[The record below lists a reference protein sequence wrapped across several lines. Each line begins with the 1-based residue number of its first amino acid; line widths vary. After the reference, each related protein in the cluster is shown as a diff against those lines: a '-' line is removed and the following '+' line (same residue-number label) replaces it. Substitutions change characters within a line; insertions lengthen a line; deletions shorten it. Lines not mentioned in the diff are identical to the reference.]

1 MPVRPLL
8 VAIAIVAISFPSLP
22 AQQPPPL
29 PAPIPSDPA
38 AADGGPEVLARGP
51 LHEAFAATAEQPTP
65 AEIAPKEPPRAID
78 ELPPDQ
84 KPEGNNV
91 QWIPGYWEWDAE
103 RTDFVWISGFWRAP
117 PPNHAWVP
125 GSWHAAAGG
134 FQRTSGFWKLQHANQ
149 PAAQEVE
156 YLPAPPANIDTGPVT
171 PAPNA
176 SSIYVSGSWVWRGRY
191 VWRPGFWAPYQPN
204 WVWVPAHY
212 RWTPIGYV
220 FTEGYWDY
228 PLANRGLLFTPVY
241 FGNRTFA
248 AGYVYTP
255 NYVVAEPVLM
265 GAMFVRRGYGGYYF
279 GDYYGAPYAQ
289 AYVPWCAPG
298 LRGAVTIV
306 PARGW
311 RYDPL
316 WSYYSVAYRGSPQ
329 WNANVTALYVGRY
342 QGTIA
347 VPPRTLVL
355 QNQVI
360 LRTANVR
367 PGFNVA
373 ASFTLANNA
382 VMVNNVNVSQHVMVA
397 PLSVAARLQPAVR
410 FHPIAVSVRQ
420 AEMQHAMRMREAAVV
435 RHRVEAEALRGRG
448 PGAIHE
454 PVRLKVEVPHAAVHA
469 AAVEERHRPPVAPVH
484 PMVER
489 RIAPKNAPRPKG
501 PHKKD

>member
-8 VAIAIVAISFPSLP
+8 IAIAIVAIGFASLP

-29 PAPIPSDPA
+29 PVPVPGDPA
-38 AADGGPEVLARGP
+38 AADAGPEVLARGP

-65 AEIAPKEPPRAID
+65 AEIAPKEPPKAID

-117 PPNHAWVP
+117 PPNHAGCRVV
-125 GSWHAAAGG
+125 GT
-134 FQRTSGFWKLQHANQ
+134 RR
-149 PAAQEVE
+149 PAASSERAASGNSSKRTNRRPRKWSI
-156 YLPAPPANIDTGPVT
+156 YPLRRPTSMPARRLP
-171 PAPNA
+171 PNA

-212 RWTPIGYV
+212 RWTPVGYV
-220 FTEGYWDY
+220 FTESYWDY

-248 AGYVYTP
+248 AGYMYTP

-311 RYDPL
+311 RSDPL

-329 WNANVTALYVGRY
+329 WNTNVTALYVGRY

-347 VPPRTLVL
+347 LPPRTLVL

-360 LRTANVR
+360 LGAANVR
-367 PGFNVA
+367 PGFNIA

-397 PLSVAARLQPAVR
+397 PLSVAARLQPTVR
-410 FHPIAVSVRQ
+410 FHPIAASVRQ

-435 RHRVEAEALRGRG
+435 RHRVEAEAIRGRG
-448 PGAIHE
+448 P
-454 PVRLKVEVPHAAVHA
+454 VRSTS
-469 AAVEERHRPPVAPVH
+469 RC
-484 PMVER
+484 
-489 RIAPKNAPRPKG
+489 G
-501 PHKKD
+501 